1 MNFFLIFKRRYW
13 GFIKGHNYLNENG
26 IVKLQ
31 EQLCSGDDRVRDS
44 YSDLF
49 VSSLGEGQGF
59 PLASGRM
66 AFYLLMQT
74 MDIKKDDEVILTGFT
89 CSVMVNAVIKIG
101 AKPVFSDVAP
111 GTYGSSAISIRKAI
125 TQKTKLIVAQ
135 HTFGIPC
142 EIDEIQ
148 KIARDNNCY
157 LIEDCALS
165 FGSSYKGIKLGNW
178 GDAALFSTDHSKP
191 INTLI
196 GGFLY
201 TNRKEI
207 YTSAKR
213 RYDDFPE
220 LSPSHQQNIFKQI
233 VLESKYCTP
242 KRYAQFKTLQTI
254 NYVFSKLIKKHKTI
268 FLENDSSSNVS
279 EKELYPYPAKMPH
292 FLCYLGIQ
300 EFTKWNVESVERKN
314 ILDGFVSLFAD
325 KSRLF
330 TVPKCYYDSYNSV
343 IPLRFV
349 FQCHNEE
356 LIKELNSFL
365 DTSWFWFKE
374 PIIATKNNL
383 SEFGYL
389 KGTCPIA
396 EEMGKTIVNL
406 PCFFIEHYEELIM
419 ELKKI
424 INKYQ

>member
-1 MNFFLIFKRRYW
+1 MNLSLVFKNRYW
-13 GFIKGHNYLNENG
+13 GFIKGHNYLNRKSIDDLENL
-26 IVKLQ
+26 IS
-31 EQLCSGDDRVRDS
+31 SGGEKVRDK
-44 YSDLF
+44 YTNLF
-49 VSSLGEGQGF
+49 LSFLGDGYGM
-59 PLASGRM
+59 PMASGRM
-66 AFYLLMQT
+66 AFYLLMQCLN
-74 MDIKKDDEVILTGFT
+74 ISKDDEVILTGFT
-89 CSVMVNAVIKIG
+89 CSVMVNAVLKIG
-101 AKPVFSDVAP
+101 AKPVFADIDP
-111 GTYGSSAISIRKAI
+111 GTYGSNPLSIKDAI
-125 TQKTKLIVAQ
+125 TNKTRLIVAQ

-142 EIDEIQ
+142 KIDEIQ
-148 KIARDNNCY
+148 KIAKENNCY

-165 FGSSYKGIKLGNW
+165 FGSEYKGVKLGNW

-191 INTLI
+191 VNTLI

-207 YTSAKR
+207 FTVAKR

-220 LSPSHQQNIFKQI
+220 LLPSHQQNIFKQI

-242 KRYAQFKTLQTI
+242 NKYALYKTLQTI

-268 FLENDSSSNVS
+268 FLENDSSPNTINDG
-279 EKELYPYPAKMPH
+279 LYPYPAKMPH
-292 FLCYLGIQ
+292 FLCFLGIQ
-300 EFTKWNVESVERKN
+300 ELKRWDVESAERKD
-314 ILDGFVSLFAD
+314 ILEGFFSLFAN
-325 KSRLF
+325 KPSLF
-330 TVPKCYYDSYNSV
+330 KVPKCYFDSYNSV

-356 LIKELNSFL
+356 LIKELDSFL